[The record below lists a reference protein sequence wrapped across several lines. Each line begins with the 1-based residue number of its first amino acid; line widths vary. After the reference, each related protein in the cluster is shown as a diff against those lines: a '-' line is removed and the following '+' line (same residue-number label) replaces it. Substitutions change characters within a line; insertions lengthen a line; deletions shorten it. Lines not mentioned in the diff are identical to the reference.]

1 MRPRPSHAGQSSR
14 NLLTAWIGN
23 TLSPIFSETGKRC
36 QEITDKN
43 KTKTR
48 FSVYM
53 LWSPQNLGSGVSDLR
68 TALLWR
74 ARLERR
80 SSDLSENFSF
90 LTRKGTECCILP
102 GSPSANDL
110 PHSGSDLG
118 PSLSLKK
125 GLCESHLLQG
135 PLCSAR
141 CMVSCNEATSPGFKS
156 CQGH

>member
-53 LWSPQNLGSGVSDLR
+53 LWSPQNLWKQSQRPENRAAVEGTVRKKVLR
-68 TALLWR
+68 
-74 ARLERR
+74 
-80 SSDLSENFSF
+80 
-90 LTRKGTECCILP
+90 P
-102 GSPSANDL
+102 
-110 PHSGSDLG
+110 
-118 PSLSLKK
+118 
-125 GLCESHLLQG
+125 
-135 PLCSAR
+135 
-141 CMVSCNEATSPGFKS
+141 V
-156 CQGH
+156 